1 MRRLTYFINHALQLH
16 VLFVDGTR
24 IAVKTHMHHG
34 RYVVAADH
42 HVLDIVLQLRAEQ
55 HRLPEERIQFRVTY
69 SRPPPYWKGQ
79 GRSTPYLSF
88 EFRELARVCLHFRES
103 LEGRRRQQRRQGRRE
118 TVALAGQPLAIARPS
133 GVKVSHTATRDSS
146 LTHAHAPDGQ

>member
-34 RYVVAADH
+34 RHVVAADH

-55 HRLPEERIQFRVTY
+55 HRLRKSAY
-69 SRPPPYWKGQ
+69 N
-79 GRSTPYLSF
+79 
-88 EFRELARVCLHFRES
+88 
-103 LEGRRRQQRRQGRRE
+103 LE
-118 TVALAGQPLAIARPS
+118 
-133 GVKVSHTATRDSS
+133 SHTAVHHHTGRVKGGALHTFRSS
-146 LTHAHAPDGQ
+146 SENLLGSVSIFVRASRADAASNGGKDAEKQ